1 MAIGYAVNSICHT
14 GLYFLY
20 FLYWYN
26 LKNEV
31 HFLSFDLISQVEIK
45 VKQVRWGWGGWESK
59 SVYLWLPKS
68 SVLMGKQG
76 PTHLNDSAA
85 AQLWGKNT

>member
-1 MAIGYAVNSICHT
+1 MDEWLLGMQLTVSVTLDFIFYIFST
-14 GLYFLY
+14 GIIS
-20 FLYWYN
+20 
-26 LKNEV
+26 KNEV
-31 HFLSFDLISQVEIK
+31 HFLSFDLISQMEIK
-45 VKQVRWGWGGWESK
+45 VKQVRWVGGSK